1 MEIWNNRR
9 KEIPV
14 KLIHCA
20 DLHLDSRMETH
31 MSTEQATKRR
41 NEILNTFAR
50 IADYAK
56 ENGVA
61 AVLIAGDLFDRGTGT
76 DKARSIVFDT
86 IASHPEILFYYLSGN
101 HDGAGTENLSD
112 LPQNLFLFGA
122 DWKTYRLG
130 NLTVSGSERPDPAT
144 LTLRPEDLNI
154 VLLHGQVSD
163 TLTASGENIPLRA
176 YRKKSVDYL
185 ALGHLHAY
193 ATYPLD
199 ERGIACYAGCPEGRG
214 FDECGKKGFV
224 LLETLP
230 DRKIRAEFLPFA
242 ARTLHEIPV
251 DLTGISTQNALRER
265 VDSALAGIPS
275 KDMVK
280 VVLQGKLPSGLPLNF
295 SLLDGFYESRFF
307 FVKITDKTRLLI
319 RPEDFDHD
327 ISLKGE
333 FVRKTRERQDLSEE
347 EKDRVLACGLQVL
360 CGEEPTLL

>member
-1 MEIWNNRR
+1 M
-9 KEIPV
+9 

-31 MSTEQATKRR
+31 MSPEQATKRR
-41 NEILNTFAR
+41 NEILGTFSR

-61 AVLIAGDLFDRGTGT
+61 AILIAGDLFDRGTGT
-76 DKARSIVFDT
+76 DKARRIVLDT
-86 IASHPEILFYYLSGN
+86 IASHSEILFYYLSGN
-101 HDGAGTENLSD
+101 HDGNGIDTLSELPKNLC
-112 LPQNLFLFGA
+112 LFGT

-130 NLTVSGSERPDPAT
+130 NLTLTGSERPDPAT
-144 LTLRPEDLNI
+144 LTLRSEDLNI

-163 TLTASGENIPLRA
+163 TLTATGDIIPLRA
-176 YRKKSVDYL
+176 YRKKSIDYL
-185 ALGHLHAY
+185 ALGHLHSHAVY
-193 ATYPLD
+193 KLD

-230 DRKIRAEFLPFA
+230 DRKIRAQFVPFA
-242 ARTLHEIPV
+242 QRTLHEISV
-251 DLTGISTQNALRER
+251 DLTGVSSQNTLRER
-265 VDSALAGIPS
+265 VDSALVGIPP

-280 VVLQGKLPSGLPLNF
+280 VVLQGKLPSGVPLNF
-295 SLLDGFYESRFF
+295 ALLDEPLGSRFF

-327 ISLKGE
+327 VSLKGE
-333 FVRKTRERQDLSEE
+333 FVRKTRERLDLSEE